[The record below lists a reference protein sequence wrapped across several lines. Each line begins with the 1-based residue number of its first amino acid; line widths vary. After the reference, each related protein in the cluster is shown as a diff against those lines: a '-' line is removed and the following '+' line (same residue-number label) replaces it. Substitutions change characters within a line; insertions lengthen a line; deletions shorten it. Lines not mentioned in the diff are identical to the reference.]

1 MIVINECRIDAEGKC
16 LIIEA
21 QVDSMN
27 YYDRVYIDSVIID
40 NNETYVASGP
50 SSNPIYQKTFDP
62 IAPVILT
69 DDTNCHYITTEDSD
83 CKCGNIYT
91 DALFHKRHI
100 RIAIPEKELKG
111 SSLNDNIF
119 FVYLVAAGYPEP
131 DCPCGMDNMYT
142 MAVAVNM
149 RPIYNMAMG
158 YIKEL
163 NSYCQ
168 VPKGFIDMILR
179 IKAFEL
185 SMKTGHYPIAFEQ
198 WKALFKNKKK
208 VSSLKKHCGCGN
220 Y

>member
-16 LIIEA
+16 LVLEA
-21 QVDSMN
+21 TVDTLN
-27 YYDRVYIDSVIID
+27 YYDKVYIDSVIID
-40 NNETYVASGP
+40 NDRTYVANGP
-50 SSNPIYQKTFDP
+50 SSRPIYQKTFDP
-62 IAPVILT
+62 ICPPVLT
-69 DDTNCHYITTEDSD
+69 DEDTCHYTVTEDSN
-83 CKCGNIYT
+83 CQCGNI
-91 DALFHKRHI
+91 HMNPIPQRHI
-100 RIAIPEKELKG
+100 RIIIPERELKG

-119 FVYLVAAGYPEP
+119 FIYVVAAGYPGP
-131 DCPCGMDNMYT
+131 NCPCGMDNKYT

-163 NSYCQ
+163 NNNCQ

-185 SMKTGHYPIAFEQ
+185 SMKTGHYPTAFEQ
-198 WKALFKNKKK
+198 WQYLFKNKRN
-208 VSSLKKHCGCGN
+208 VPSLNRPCGCGN